1 MISLNEYQN
10 ITLVE
15 LNENRENTKS
25 NESSK
30 IYNYLVPMSLQDIGS
45 L

>member
-1 MISLNEYQN
+1 MTSLNEYQN

-15 LNENRENTKS
+15 LNENIENTKS

-30 IYNYLVPMSLQDIGS
+30 I
-45 L
+45 